1 MHTDKVRWQH
11 YHTWHCVCLC
21 ATPHAL
27 FHVKEVAAKRRF
39 HWCLLSLNRLSPG
52 NLITSLY
59 CFTESTLKDFLSRC
73 AKQKRVKK
81 KIEDALQTFHMVRQ
95 VPHLP
100 YSCWTHFKIPFQ
112 QEDKKIQGAASVLGE
127 TLPLSSPQSWE
138 CMLLFNKP
146 RTRLLAHKQ
155 RRRCIIHFGG
165 VAEGQSVSDAQ
176 PVPSHE
182 NISPPNSVSRKFKD
196 KQTELPST
204 SRTVRGWEAAFNRQ
218 LHDSRKT
225 QTRWTRGTKAKMSFC
240 L

>member
-1 MHTDKVRWQH
+1 MPYFTQRSYSQKKVSLMHFVTKSSVSGELNYFSLLLYGKHFERLPL
-11 YHTWHCVCLC
+11 TLC
-21 ATPHAL
+21 KA
-27 FHVKEVAAKRRF
+27 KE
-39 HWCLLSLNRLSPG
+39 G
-52 NLITSLY
+52 
-59 CFTESTLKDFLSRC
+59 
-73 AKQKRVKK
+73 KK

-100 YSCWTHFKIPFQ
+100 YSCWTHFKVPFQ
-112 QEDKKIQGAASVLGE
+112 EEDKKIQGAASVLGE

-182 NISPPNSVSRKFKD
+182 NISPPNSVSSKFKD
-196 KQTELPST
+196 KQTELSST
-204 SRTVRGWEAAFNRQ
+204 SCTVRGWETVFNRQ

-225 QTRWTRGTKAKMSFC
+225 QTRWTRGTKAKMSLC